1 MARIRKLFSLVVVL
15 SSLMLFSFSAKAE
28 EIDNRKNQYTIP
40 EGTVYWE
47 SSQGMGTG
55 KHNTVSQKNLY
66 TKTNEEGDLDVRVN
80 GFSLLDIFGNVV
92 ESHFSNDCENFEIP
106 EDEEAYNLM
115 FHVTTTDAA
124 GGYRLGWVKETDVF
138 LADETK
144 YEIKPITEE
153 DVSVFYTERQKE
165 AKKIAETLQD
175 EIEKDKEIPRESVI
189 VADFSGSM
197 YSFQENVLNRLNDM
211 SGKKYVFGEDIVEY
225 SPDEGEWQ
233 YAIGGGTDIMNSLNK
248 TVTAGNSHIYLLTDL
263 GDNCENNI
271 EQNLDFRG
279 VITIVYYPGYD
290 KASVRGVY
298 EVISNAYPNARVE
311 GF

>member
-80 GFSLLDIFGNVV
+80 GFSLLDVFGNVV
-92 ESHFSNDCENFEIP
+92 ESHFSNDCETFEIP

-115 FHVTTTDAA
+115 FHVTTTDAT
-124 GGYRLGWVKETDVF
+124 GGYRLGWVRETDVF

-144 YEIKPITEE
+144 YEIKPITDE
-153 DVSVFYTERQKE
+153 DVSVFDTERQKE

-263 GDNCENNI
+263 VDNCENNI
-271 EQNLDFRG
+271 EQNLDFCG

-298 EVISNAYPNARVE
+298 EVISNAYPNAKV
-311 GF
+311 